1 MPKCVC
7 RWRWLMASLVPSLA
21 PVVALCALSS
31 IGHGQHLPLLSAPLP
46 DTRPVGRVPVPGA
59 FPAPAGMQDSVP
71 GGVVAEGREGVENF
85 PDLAPGTYRE
95 QEKPKPRQVPV
106 IPEPMLFDLMRPL
119 GAERGELEVNTL
131 VRPSIGRNATGV
143 AWAPEVEW
151 AFAPGHT
158 VEFEV
163 PFQGGHLEAFKFGL
177 QGTFGTF
184 RQQRSIHGWQ
194 ALLERAR
201 AGKDRQLDVLHLAGH
216 RFGQHWSLFTMQ
228 GVRFE
233 RQEAR
238 RNVRGVFNPT
248 VFREVSERLVFGL
261 ETNLAVGARR
271 RTDWTVLPQ
280 AQFQWRQY
288 SFQVGFGAERNSLPN
303 RVRPAVALRLVR
315 TIGSSGH

>member
-1 MPKCVC
+1 MD
-7 RWRWLMASLVPSLA
+7 SLAPSLA
-21 PVVALCALSS
+21 PVLALCALSS
-31 IGHGQHLPLLSAPLP
+31 IGQGQHLPLLSAPPL
-46 DTRPVGRVPVPGA
+46 DTRPVERVPTRLQSPVW
-59 FPAPAGMQDSVP
+59 APDSVSND
-71 GGVVAEGREGVENF
+71 VVADGREDIENF
-85 PDLAPGTYRE
+85 PDLAPGTYRA

-131 VRPSIGRNATGV
+131 VRPSVGRNATGV

-201 AGKDRQLDVLHLAGH
+201 SGKDMQLDVLHLAGH

-228 GVRFE
+228 GVRFG

-248 VFREVSERLVFGL
+248 VFREVSGHLVFGL

-271 RTDWTVLPQ
+271 RADWTVLPQ

-288 SFQVGFGAERNSLPN
+288 SFQMGLGAERNLPN
-303 RVRPAVALRLVR
+303 RGVRPAVALRLVR

>member
-1 MPKCVC
+1 MMLKYVRGWC
-7 RWRWLMASLVPSLA
+7 WLTASLVM
-21 PVVALCALSS
+21 CALSS
-31 IGHGQHLPLLSAPLP
+31 SGQGQHLPLLSTPPL
-46 DTRPVGRVPVPGA
+46 DTRPVARPVERVPDKPQSPVWVPD
-59 FPAPAGMQDSVP
+59 PAPND
-71 GGVVAEGREGVENF
+71 VVADGREGVENF
-85 PDLAPGTYRE
+85 PDLAAGTYQE
-95 QEKPKPRQVPV
+95 QEKPKPRQVPL

-131 VRPSIGRNATGV
+131 VRPSIGRPATGV

-158 VEFEV
+158 LEFEV

-201 AGKDRQLDVLHLAGH
+201 SGKDRQLDVLHLAGH
-216 RFGQHWSLFTMQ
+216 RFGQHWSLLTMQ
-228 GVRFE
+228 GIRFQ
-233 RQEAR
+233 RQESQR
-238 RNVRGVFNPT
+238 SVKGVFNPT
-248 VFREVSERLVFGL
+248 VFREVSERLVLGL

-271 RTDWTVLPQ
+271 RADWTVLPQ

-288 SFQVGFGAERNSLPN
+288 WFLVGFGAERNLHMPN
-303 RVRPAVALRLVR
+303 RVRPALALRFVR

>member
-1 MPKCVC
+1 
-7 RWRWLMASLVPSLA
+7 
-21 PVVALCALSS
+21 
-31 IGHGQHLPLLSAPLP
+31 
-46 DTRPVGRVPVPGA
+46 
-59 FPAPAGMQDSVP
+59 MQDSAP
-71 GGVVAEGREGVENF
+71 NDVVADGREGVENF

-95 QEKPKPRQVPV
+95 QEKPKPRQVPS

-131 VRPSIGRNATGV
+131 VRPSIGRPATGV

-201 AGKDRQLDVLHLAGH
+201 SGKDLQLDVLHLAGH

-233 RQEAR
+233 RHELQR
-238 RNVRGVFNPT
+238 GVKGVFNPT

-271 RTDWTVLPQ
+271 RADWTVLPQ

-288 SFQVGFGAERNSLPN
+288 SFQVGLGAERNLPN

-315 TIGSSGH
+315 TIGVSSH